1 MVIAGLQHVIDST
14 THIKVVNTYST
25 GTALLEGLG
34 RELPDVLL
42 LDLQLPDIPGGE
54 LTARILNSYPDM
66 RIVIL
71 TSLEAMDC
79 IDEMMQLGCMGY
91 LLKSNTDYSRLI
103 RAIEQAWRGESF
115 LDESL
120 SRQMLS
126 NIIRKKKQ
134 SELSV
139 SMLTRREKDVL
150 KLITEELTNQ
160 EIAAHLSVSV
170 RTVECHRLSLLHKL
184 HAKNTAGLVK
194 RAMEMRLLN

>member
-1 MVIAGLQHVIDST
+1 MVIEGLQHVIGST
-14 THIKVVNTYST
+14 AHVRVIAAYST
-25 GTALLEGLG
+25 GMALLEGL
-34 RELPDVLL
+34 RQELPDVLL
-42 LDLQLPDIPGGE
+42 LDLQLPDIPGDV
-54 LTARILNSYPDM
+54 LIARILKNYPDM

-71 TSLEAMDC
+71 TSMEAMDC

-91 LLKSNTDYSRLI
+91 LLKSNTDYTRLI

-150 KLITEELTNQ
+150 KLITEEMTNL
-160 EIAAHLSVSV
+160 EIAEHLSVSV

-184 HAKNTAGLVK
+184 HVKNTAGLVK